1 MKEIKFRAWDGKQNK
16 MIFWTLNDL
25 LVRFNCNDYEHDDKP
40 SVFFEWMQYTGL
52 KDRNG
57 VEIYEGDIVLYPDTY
72 TETVDVGIGSV
83 PIAQTIENSLY
94 PVVFKNG
101 MFGMDVKTSESLYKG
116 FHSIKEVTEC
126 VECGEIIGNIYENPE
141 LLINKDNSNL

>member
-52 KDRNG
+52 KDKNG
-57 VEIYEGDIVLYPDTY
+57 VEIYEGDIVFCLAKEEYREGEDHLVKGEIKSHIDGQWQVVY
-72 TETVDVGIGSV
+72 KEETVGL
-83 PIAQTIENSLY
+83 PINWGGYVS
-94 PVVFKNG
+94 K
-101 MFGMDVKTSESLYKG
+101 
-116 FHSIKEVTEC
+116 
-126 VECGEIIGNIYENPE
+126 EIIGNIYENKE
-141 LLINKDNSNL
+141 LLINKDK